1 MADMRQVVFRQAGH
15 FHYGTAV
22 NTILE
27 HGSGNF
33 QFVFVAPA
41 WLDAFLCELLC
52 DGHECADISQ
62 IIGHRKTPE
71 AGAVYGYDRV

>member
-15 FHYGTAV
+15 FHYDTAV

-33 QFVFVAPA
+33 LFAFVATC
-41 WLDAFLCELLC
+41 L
-52 DGHECADISQ
+52 
-62 IIGHRKTPE
+62 
-71 AGAVYGYDRV
+71 AGCLSVRAVVRWS

>member
-33 QFVFVAPA
+33 QFAFVATC
-41 WLDAFLCELLC
+41 L
-52 DGHECADISQ
+52 
-62 IIGHRKTPE
+62 
-71 AGAVYGYDRV
+71 AGCLSVRDVVR